1 MTYTIKGKD
10 FDYEVVIGCEIHAQ
24 VASHSKL
31 FSRAPASFGAPQN
44 SQVSLVDAAFP
55 GMLPVI
61 NEECVKQAIKTGFGI
76 NAQINLRS
84 VFDRKNYFYADLP
97 QGYQI
102 SQFLEPIVGEG
113 SVEIDVAENE
123 TSEGGRN
130 SSGKNYIKKT
140 IRVERIHLE
149 QDAGKSI
156 HDQDP
161 RCTLIDLNRS
171 GVALME
177 IVSKPDMSSPAEA
190 AEYVKKI
197 RAIVRAL
204 GTSDGD
210 MEKGN
215 LRCDA
220 NVSVRLVGATQL
232 GTRCEIKNLNSMRNI
247 ARAIEFEAARQVEI
261 IEDGGVIKQETR
273 LFDAITGETRTMRSK
288 EDAMDYRY
296 FPDPDLPPLVLTQEF
311 VDAIKS
317 SLPELPDAKKMR
329 YVKDYGIS
337 EYDAGVLVFDSDISG
352 YFEKLIAKHEPKL
365 SITWLTVELFG
376 RMNKLG
382 INFENLK
389 ITPEQLSGLLDL
401 IKDGSISGKI
411 AKDVL
416 DFMIETG
423 DDAAKIVEAKGFKQV
438 SDSGAIEKIIEEVLS
453 KNQQSVDDFKAG
465 KERAFGFLIGQI
477 MKESKGQANPAVV
490 NELLKKKLN

>member
-1 MTYTIKGKD
+1 MTYTIKGKNNI
-10 FDYEVVIGCEIHAQ
+10 YEVVIGCEIHAQ

-61 NEECVKQAIKTGFGI
+61 NEECVKQAVKTGFGI

-113 SVEIDVAENE
+113 FVEIDVEENDVND
-123 TSEGGRN
+123 GKRN
-130 SSGKNYIKKT
+130 SGGKNYIKKT

-161 RCTLIDLNRS
+161 KCTLIDLNRS

-220 NVSVRLVGATQL
+220 NVSVRKVGEQKL

-261 IEDGGVIKQETR
+261 IENGGVISQETR
-273 LFDAITGETRTMRSK
+273 LFDALNGETRTMRSK

-329 YVKDYGIS
+329 YVTDYGIS
-337 EYDAGVLVFDSDISG
+337 EYDAGVLVFDSDISS

-416 DFMIETG
+416 DFMIESGET
-423 DDAAKIVEAKGFKQV
+423 AAKIVEAKGFKQV
-438 SDSGAIEKIIEEVLS
+438 SDLGAIEKIIDEVLA

>member
-1 MTYTIKGKD
+1 MTYTIQGKNNT
-10 FDYEVVIGCEIHAQ
+10 YEIVIGCEIHAQ

-31 FSRAPASFGAPQN
+31 FSRASTGFGAAQN
-44 SQVSLVDAAFP
+44 SHVSLVDAAMP
-55 GMLPVI
+55 GMLPTI
-61 NEECVKQAIKTGFGI
+61 NEECVKQAVKTGLGI
-76 NAQINLRS
+76 GAKINLKS
-84 VFDRKNYFYADLP
+84 IFDRKNYFYPDLP

-102 SQFLEPIVGEG
+102 SQFLDPIVGEG
-113 SVEIDVAENE
+113 AVEITLEDG
-123 TSEGGRN
+123 S
-130 SSGKNYIKKT
+130 KKT

-156 HDQDP
+156 HDQHP
-161 RCTLIDLNRS
+161 TMSLIDLNRS

-177 IVSKPDMSSPAEA
+177 IVSKPDMTSPYEA
-190 AEYVKKI
+190 AEYVKTI
-197 RAIVRAL
+197 RSIVRAL

-220 NVSVRLVGATQL
+220 NVSVRKVGEQKL

-261 IEDGGVIKQETR
+261 IENGGKIDQETR

-296 FPDPDLPPLVLTQEF
+296 FPDPDLPPLVLSQEF
-311 VDAIKS
+311 VDEIKK
-317 SLPELPDAKKMR
+317 SLPELPQARKER
-329 YVKDYGIS
+329 YIRDLGLT
-337 EYDAGVLVFDSDISG
+337 EYDAGVLTADEEISA
-352 YFEKLIAKHEPKL
+352 YFEQLIQKHEPRL
-365 SITWLTVELFG
+365 CVTWLTVELFG

-389 ITPEQLSGLLDL
+389 VSAANLVGLLDL
-401 IKDGSISGKI
+401 IKSGEISGKI

-416 DFMIETG
+416 DLMMESG
-423 DDAAKIVEAKGFKQV
+423 DSASSIVESKGLKQV
-438 SDSGAIEKIIEEVLS
+438 SDSAAIEKIINEVISSNADQFAKYVAGDEKLHGFFVG
-453 KNQQSVDDFKAG
+453 QTLKA
-465 KERAFGFLIGQI
+465 
-477 MKESKGQANPAVV
+477 SKGQANPSMV
-490 NELLKKKLN
+490 NELLRKIKESKK